1 MTTKL
6 EQLLDQAVAERDALN
21 LQTIRLVKDNEAL
34 VASLAQQAKIAECHR
49 HEAQEAV
56 AKTVQ
61 LGRELDEAY
70 KTLEKAYDERNRF
83 ERLLET
89 ERLEARDV
97 QDALLRAS
105 RRTLAY
111 KRLVGAA
118 YSIIQLD
125 EADQMGEL

>member
-34 VASLAQQAKIAECHR
+34 VASLAQQAKTAECHR

-61 LGRELDEAY
+61 LGIELDEAY

-89 ERLEARDV
+89 ERLEAEDLRLG
-97 QDALLRAS
+97 LLRAS
-105 RRTLAY
+105 RRLLSYKRMAGATLA
-111 KRLVGAA
+111 L
-118 YSIIQLD
+118 IQLD
-125 EADQMGEL
+125 EMDEIGPL